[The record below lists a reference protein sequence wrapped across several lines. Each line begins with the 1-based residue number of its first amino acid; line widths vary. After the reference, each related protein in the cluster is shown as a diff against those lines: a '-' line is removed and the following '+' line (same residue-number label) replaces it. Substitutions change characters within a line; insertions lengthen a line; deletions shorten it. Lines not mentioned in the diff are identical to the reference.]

1 MPRAWIPA
9 MSQGLMAQEGAVQPD
24 VVVHS
29 SRTLVPGAGNELQD
43 AGRGLS
49 HLLRG
54 AWAVMSP
61 FL

>member
-1 MPRAWIPA
+1 
-9 MSQGLMAQEGAVQPD
+9 MSQDSMAQEGALQPD
-24 VVVHS
+24 VVVHL

-43 AGRGLS
+43 TGCGLS
-49 HLLRG
+49 HLLEG